1 MGNSPKAPPLDEELQ
16 ATNGCQ
22 ERESSF
28 VDQPLI
34 NYPPQG
40 VILSTY
46 VSTVHELSE
55 YYALDALA
63 HGVQMKQI
71 QYFCVKL

>member
-1 MGNSPKAPPLDEELQ
+1 MGNSAKTPALDEELQ
-16 ATNGCQ
+16 VTNGCQ

-28 VDQPLI
+28 VVQPLM

-40 VILSTY
+40 VVLSTY

-55 YYALDALA
+55 YDALDTLA
-63 HGVQMKQI
+63 HGVHMMQV